1 MTIRIAPGVTLADEE
16 ITLSA
21 VRSQGAG
28 GQNVNKV
35 ATAIEL
41 RFDIVNSTLPGDVK
55 QRFLAKR
62 DRRKSREGV
71 FRIKAQ
77 RYRTQEKNR
86 SDAVARLVAVI
97 QGVLEA
103 PRPRRQT
110 KVSRAQKKKRLEN
123 KNRRSTVKARRAK
136 PGADG
141 DG

>member
-1 MTIRIAPGVTLADEE
+1 MAIQIAPGVTLADDE

-41 RFDIVNSTLPGDVK
+41 RFDIVHSSLPSDVK

-62 DRRKSREGV
+62 DRRKTAEGL

-97 QGVLEA
+97 RGVLEP
-103 PRPRRQT
+103 PRTRRKT
-110 KVSRAQKKKRLEN
+110 KISAAQKQKRLEN
-123 KNRRSTVKARRAK
+123 KHRRSKVKSRRVR
-136 PGADG
+136 PGADS
-141 DG
+141 DS